1 MRDLD
6 LEIPVYNAFHTDYW
20 RHWCVALPNWID
32 LDPAMPLPT
41 IIAVGGGKGGV
52 GKSVISANLA
62 GKLGRFK
69 KVLAIDLDLG
79 GANLHTYFGIR
90 TPKLTISDLLLGS
103 RIDFQDLAVSSGFQN
118 VDIICAGQDYG
129 LDRLNDR
136 TYGLQQVWAGI
147 LEAKLRHGYDY
158 VVLDLGA
165 GTASH
170 TIDFF
175 LAAHVGIMS
184 VLPEPTSIEN
194 AYSFLRALLWRLI
207 HNVGSRVGDEHTAK
221 IIAERIFEADGQNGY
236 AKALMRMKP
245 EAPKQ
250 VNAIL
255 AGLSGRRLGFVA
267 NQIRGQKDIEVS
279 QSMSSISKDY
289 FGFNT
294 MSLGFLNFDDSAWK
308 ALRNRRLLIQ
318 DFPHCLLSRRLDEV
332 LVRLQQGLRANE
344 IC

>member
-1 MRDLD
+1 MKQLD
-6 LEIPVYNAFHTDYW
+6 QVHSLRNAFHGEFW

-32 LDPAMPLPT
+32 LDAAMPLPT

-62 GKLGRFK
+62 GKIARNA
-69 KVLAIDLDLG
+69 KVLAVDLDLG
-79 GANLHTYFGIR
+79 GANLHTYFGLK
-90 TPKLTISDLLLGS
+90 TPKLTISDLILGS
-103 RIDFQDLAVSSGFQN
+103 RVDFQDISIPSGITN
-118 VDIICAGQDYG
+118 LDLVCAGQDYG
-129 LDRLNDR
+129 LDRLNSR
-136 TYGLQQVWAGI
+136 VSGLQQVWAGI
-147 LEAKLRHGYDY
+147 LESKSRFGYDY

-184 VLPEPTSIEN
+184 VLPDPTSIEN

-207 HNVGSRVGDEHTAK
+207 QNVGGRIGDEELAK
-221 IIAERIFEADGQNGY
+221 SFAERIFNGEGQGGY
-236 AKALMRMKP
+236 AQALSRLKLESP
-245 EAPKQ
+245 RL
-250 VNAIL
+250 VNGIL

-267 NQIRGQKDIEVS
+267 NQIRGQTDIEIA
-279 QSMSSISKDY
+279 QSMASISKDF

-294 MSLGFLNFDDSAWK
+294 LSLGYLNFDDSAWK

-332 LVRLQQGLRANE
+332 LVRLQNGIRAY
-344 IC
+344 